1 MAGAALV
8 TTAAISWLFVLP
20 QQIRG
25 HAENPYAGILIFLI
39 LPAVFFLGLALIPV
53 GVYLGKRRVREGLAE
68 APFDRRA
75 ALTRLGWFLGITT
88 AANVLI
94 GTQITYRAVKYM
106 ETPKFCG
113 QSCHVMTP
121 EFTAHMYSPHA
132 ELECVECHVAP
143 GAAGWLA
150 SKTAGTRQLVEVMFD
165 SYHRPIPGALET
177 NRLVPATETCEN
189 CHWAGKF
196 GAVKLR
202 VIPNYAED
210 EHNTRT
216 QTVLMMFVGGSRYEG
231 IHGKHFGPGI
241 HIRYATADPKRQTI
255 PWVEYRNA
263 NGQVVTFVS
272 EGTTPESAKSL
283 ALHDMQCVDCHNRP
297 THAFESASRGLNN
310 AMAMG
315 EIPTG
320 LPFVK
325 KKAMELLNATYKSN
339 EEAGEKLPS
348 ALLSFYQQSYPDV
361 YATRSQDIQQAAK
374 AVLAVYNRNVF
385 PDMKVTWGTYP
396 NNLGHTDFP
405 GCFRCHDGSH
415 AAPDGKSIVQDC
427 DACHQLVATDEA
439 SPEILKTLGL
449 EERLSKVQKK

>member
-8 TTAAISWLFVLP
+8 TTAVISWLFVLP

-25 HAENPYAGILIFLI
+25 HAENPYAGIVVFLV

-53 GVYLGKRRVREGLAE
+53 GVYLGKRQVREGLGQ
-68 APFDRRA
+68 APFDRKA

-94 GTQITYRAVKYM
+94 GTQITYRAITYM

-113 QSCHVMTP
+113 QSCHPMQP
-121 EFTAHMYSPHA
+121 QFTAHDATHA

-150 SKTAGTRQLVEVMFD
+150 SKTSGTRQLFETILGTY
-165 SYHRPIPGALET
+165 SRPIPGALESG
-177 NRLVPATETCEN
+177 RLVPATLTCEN
-189 CHWAGKF
+189 CHWAGKH
-196 GAVKLR
+196 GAFKLR
-202 VIPNYAED
+202 VIPSYAED

-216 QTVLMMFVGGSRYEG
+216 QTVLLMFVGGSRLEG

-241 HIRYATADPKRQTI
+241 RVRYAAVDAKRQTI

-263 NGQVVTFVS
+263 SGQIETFVS

-283 ALHDMQCVDCHNRP
+283 AIHEMQCVDCHNRP
-297 THAFESASRGLNN
+297 THAFQSASRGLND
-310 AMAMG
+310 AMAIG
-315 EIPTG
+315 EISTG

-325 KKAMELLNATYKSN
+325 KKGMELLNATYTSN
-339 EEAGEKLPS
+339 AEAGEKLPA
-348 ALLSFYQQSYPDV
+348 ALVSFYRDSYPEVYRTRPEDV
-361 YATRSQDIQQAAK
+361 QQAAK

-396 NNLGHTDFP
+396 NNLGHIDFP

-415 AAPDGKSIVQDC
+415 AAADGKSIVQDC
-427 DACHQLVATDEA
+427 DACHQMVATDEA
-439 SPEILKTLGL
+439 APEILKTLGL
-449 EERLSKVQKK
+449 EERLSKLQKK